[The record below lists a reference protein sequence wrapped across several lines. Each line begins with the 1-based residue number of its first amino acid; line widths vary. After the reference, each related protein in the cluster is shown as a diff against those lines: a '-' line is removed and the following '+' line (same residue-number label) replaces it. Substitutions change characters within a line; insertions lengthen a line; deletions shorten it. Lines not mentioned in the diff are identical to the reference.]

1 MAMKSEDPNISN
13 QQQASNLD
21 LPDNLFSEKGAEKN
35 PSPCILVIF
44 GASGDLTGKKLIPAL
59 YNLMQG
65 GLLPSNF
72 VCVGFA
78 RREKSHDAFRSEMSE
93 HIKKYSRSKGEEK
106 ELEAFT
112 EKLFYF
118 RSDFDSDEGYE
129 NLNTF
134 LSDLDKKY
142 GTMGNRIYYLS
153 VQPSYFSPITEKL
166 KQHKLIYEESDK
178 NHFSRV
184 IIEKPFGHDLSSAK
198 QLQSEMIKNLS
209 ENQVY
214 RIDHYLGKETVQNLL
229 VFRFSNAIFEGLW
242 NNRYVDNI
250 QITVAESI
258 GIETRGAFYESAGL
272 VRDIIQNHLMQVLS
286 LVTMEPPTSLAAD
299 SIRDEKVK
307 VLSAIRQYR
316 SDEIE
321 KYALRGQYKEGFV
334 DGEAVNAYR
343 KEENVNP
350 ESNVETFAA
359 MRLLIDNWRW
369 AGVPIY
375 IRAGK
380 RLPKRST
387 EVCVMFKRPPGILF
401 NKNDKFNTPNC
412 FIFRIQPNEGISI
425 RCNSKVPG
433 TANLIQP
440 VTMDFQYE
448 SFFGKEVPEAYER
461 LIHDCIMGD
470 NTLFARVDESLHSW
484 EFITPIIES
493 WKNKPIEEEEFYNA
507 GTWGPINSE
516 ILLRD
521 EKRSWKMI

>member
-1 MAMKSEDPNISN
+1 MKSDHPEENFVNTTQNQDNI
-13 QQQASNLD
+13 
-21 LPDNLFSEKGAEKN
+21 FAEKKGDKA

-59 YNLMQG
+59 YNLLDG

-72 VCVGFA
+72 ICVGFA
-78 RREKSHDAFRSEMSE
+78 RREKSHDEFRSEMQE
-93 HIKKYSRSKGEEK
+93 HIKQHSRSSPNDQEMQ
-106 ELEAFT
+106 AFT

-118 RSDFDSDEGYE
+118 KSDFTNDQGYSDLHG
-129 NLNTF
+129 F
-134 LSDLDKKY
+134 LEDLDKKY

-153 VQPSYFSPITEKL
+153 VQPSSFSPITDQL
-166 KQHKLIYEESDK
+166 KKHGLIYDDNDK
-178 NHFSRV
+178 DKFSRV
-184 IIEKPFGHDLSSAK
+184 IIEKPFGHDLQSAK
-198 QLQSEMIKNLS
+198 DLQTEITKNLS
-209 ENQVY
+209 EDQIY

-272 VRDIIQNHLMQVLS
+272 VRDIIQNHLLQVLS
-286 LVTMEPPTSLAAD
+286 LVTMEPPTSLCPN

-307 VLSAIRQYR
+307 VLSALRRYQGDQIDQFTV
-316 SDEIE
+316 
-321 KYALRGQYKEGFV
+321 RGQYKEGFV
-334 DGEAVNAYR
+334 DGDPVKAYR
-343 KEENVNP
+343 NENNVDP
-350 ESNVETFAA
+350 SSNVETFAA
-359 MRLLIDNWRW
+359 MRLSLDNWRW

-387 EVCVMFKRPPGILF
+387 EVCVTFKRSPGILF
-401 NKNDKFNTPNC
+401 NKDEKSNTPNS
-412 FIFRIQPNEGISI
+412 FIFRIQPNEGISV
-425 RCNSKVPG
+425 RFNSKVPG
-433 TANLIQP
+433 TMNIIQP

-470 NTLFARVDESLHSW
+470 NTLFARVDESFHSW
-484 EFITPIIES
+484 ELITPILERWQENPLTADDLYS
-493 WKNKPIEEEEFYNA
+493 A
-507 GTWGPINSE
+507 GTWGPISSE
-516 ILLRD
+516 MLLRD
-521 EKRSWKMI
+521 EKRSWKML